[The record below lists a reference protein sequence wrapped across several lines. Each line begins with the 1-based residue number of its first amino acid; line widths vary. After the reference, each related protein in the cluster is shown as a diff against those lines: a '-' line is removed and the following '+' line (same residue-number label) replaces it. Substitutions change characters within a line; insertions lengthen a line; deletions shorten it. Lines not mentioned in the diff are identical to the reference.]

1 MTNYHSDKNMVHNIH
16 QQKCYSIDNLTD
28 QSSKSCLNNK
38 RLCPVTHDDSQSI
51 VHCINDSNHQQ
62 QRPPPPLMSYST
74 MINSPARSK
83 RGSPSSDPDEDDFQV
98 ITHTTRFISSRT
110 IINSNNI
117 NNQRGPPD
125 HQNVTTASARYAT
138 SRFPFPPYIIRFK
151 SNQITLNKFKEEV
164 VKCVDDDMDILLY
177 VKDSISFA
185 SLYDETKWPLKI
197 AGEDY
202 MFPSRPKL
210 LSSNTNPTAVPPNNN
225 NNNNYRFDS
234 LNFPPLPSTQAQLNN
249 PMMSKLD
256 DLIGKINDV
265 KDHLASLTLKYDKF
279 EKFMV
284 EKAKHDIHVSHQID
298 TLSANDQEFKK
309 DLLNHHMLLG
319 RHENFF
325 TKLFIPILEEVF
337 SWMAVQN
344 QDKKGNT
351 LDADLKCR
359 LERYVVQMR
368 KTREGKH
375 RFN

>member
-1 MTNYHSDKNMVHNIH
+1 MINYISYEITEFLSPAQVLICSKCSGIGHFRKQCSEQDETCKTCAQAFPDLKSH
-16 QQKCYSIDNLTD
+16 QCSASPICKHCKGDHLSN
-28 QSSKSCLNNK
+28 SMK
-38 RLCPVTHDDSQSI
+38 CPVIKSF
-51 VHCINDSNHQQ
+51 
-62 QRPPPPLMSYST
+62 RAEL
-74 MINSPARSK
+74 
-83 RGSPSSDPDEDDFQV
+83 
-98 ITHTTRFISSRT
+98 TR
-110 IINSNNI
+110 
-117 NNQRGPPD
+117 
-125 HQNVTTASARYAT
+125 
-138 SRFPFPPYIIRFK
+138 
-151 SNQITLNKFKEEV
+151 
-164 VKCVDDDMDILLY
+164 
-177 VKDSISFA
+177 
-185 SLYDETKWPLKI
+185 
-197 AGEDY
+197 
-202 MFPSRPKL
+202 KL